1 MVVKPAAGPETPR
14 ADPLTSETK
23 SPPTMPEMIPAYKGR
38 AGGKGNAKAE
48 RQRDQ
53 EYIQSGGKVVPEKE
67 FALISLPS
75 LSGQITHWTS
85 VVRPLS

>member
-1 MVVKPAAGPETPR
+1 MKQESANDAG
-14 ADPLTSETK
+14 DYSG
-23 SPPTMPEMIPAYKGR
+23 IQGC

-48 RQRDQ
+48 RKRDQ